1 MNEVEQLV
9 SAGRPTQALAAAQ
22 QLVRTRPEDAKLRV
36 LLFQL
41 LAVAGQWQRAASQL
55 ELCGELDDAA
65 LAMVSTYREALK
77 CELVRESVFEGKTT
91 PMVLGQPAEWVAL
104 LVQALQAHANGDA
117 KAAHTLRAQALE
129 QATPTAGTLDGAAF
143 EWICD
148 ADSRLGPV
156 LEAVV
161 NGRYC
166 WVPLASLSR
175 VSIEAPADLR
185 DLVWTPAHLQ
195 FPNGGESVALIPTR
209 YPRSTGWDD
218 ERVWMARR
226 TEWQPIGDEQY
237 AGVGQRVFATDAG
250 EHALLEVRSLELKAA

>member
-1 MNEVEQLV
+1 MNEVEELMA
-9 SAGRPTQALAAAQ
+9 AGQPTQALAAAQ
-22 QLVRTRPEDAKLRV
+22 QMVRARPEDPKLRV

-41 LAVAGQWQRAASQL
+41 LAVAGQWQRAAAQL
-55 ELCGELDDAA
+55 ELCGELDDAV

-91 PMVLGQPAEWVAL
+91 PMVLGRPAEWVAL
-104 LVQALQAHANGDA
+104 MVQALQVHAAGDA
-117 KAAHTLRAQALE
+117 KAAQALRE
-129 QATPTAGTLDGAAF
+129 QAMEQAEPTAGMLDGTPF

-166 WVPLASLSR
+166 WVPFASLAR
-175 VSIEAPADLR
+175 VRIEAPADLR
-185 DLVWTPAHLQ
+185 DLVWVPAHLQ
-195 FPNGGESVALIPTR
+195 FPNGGDAVALVPAR

-218 ERVWMARR
+218 ERMWMARR
-226 TEWQPIGDEQY
+226 TEWQPIGEGQY
-237 AGVGQRVFATDAG
+237 AGVGQRVLATEAG
-250 EHALLEVRSLELKAA
+250 EHALLDLRSVELKVS